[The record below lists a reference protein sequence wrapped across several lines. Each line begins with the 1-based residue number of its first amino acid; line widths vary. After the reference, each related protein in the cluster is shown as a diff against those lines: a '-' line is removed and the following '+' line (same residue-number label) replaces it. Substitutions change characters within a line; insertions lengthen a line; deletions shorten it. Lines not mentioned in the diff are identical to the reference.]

1 MFCLNQLFKKIV
13 FTLSFVSLFKMDY
26 SSRLELPV
34 NIVNGYK
41 NYTQLEIGN
50 LNILLS
56 VPHDGYLRPDEISN
70 RTTDALGNLLNDM
83 NTRKIAQIIRDELM
97 ILFLVK
103 NGVNARPYVI
113 YNNLHRLMIFTF
125 YTYWLKV
132 KCFL

>member
-56 VPHDGYLRPDEISN
+56 VPHDGYLRPEEINN

-113 YNNLHRLMIFTF
+113 YNNLHR
-125 YTYWLKV
+125 
-132 KCFL
+132 